1 VPDQIIDTNPQSEVE
16 VAGVRVPTEL
26 RKRLASSLHNAYDQ
40 ALSDRSG
47 IDSMIRTAESN
58 YEMSVGPKTFP
69 WPNSSNCFIPLV
81 PEQVDSVVDNTKK
94 AVFVPS
100 FFLVLPNTG
109 PAQMS
114 SHKVQRY
121 YNSQLTARR
130 ANMQMWK
137 QECDD
142 YLHLAAL
149 HGTSYLDVTYM
160 QKTAMRRYAV
170 LDTEMDENGIEVLH
184 PETGQPIVTSNVHEV
199 EVEEYNDVVWEALE
213 LREVVLIPARA
224 QSTYEADTI
233 VRIMYL
239 TENKLYSMVEQP
251 AKDGKPRRP
260 GLWKDVVDKVVRSVA
275 VGTTERPNDMRGT
288 ETWSIGGAVNPNSPS
303 GTDGVDGR
311 LRTTEFEILRFQSK
325 AYALTP
331 NGPLEHMIFYLHRE
345 TEELLGAWRFPY
357 HHNRPT
363 TVSLSLLRRPK
374 RAYGYGVPERL
385 RTLQSEV
392 NANNNQRRDQIN
404 LRLSPPRRQDPGV
417 KILGGEDG
425 EWGPHIRII
434 GPKDSYEIL
443 AVPDILVSSERD
455 EDRLYAMAGRIMG
468 QSPISVGVMPN
479 KKTDKVEAEAAAAGQ
494 SARQGGMSANVQY
507 SMMEVFWL
515 THELKKQ
522 YLPQQ
527 ISFTT
532 QDQGKPERLSL
543 TKDELEQDYS
553 LLVAGMGGSQDKAGE
568 RDQVMLLHQMF
579 TARPDIQASP
589 DHLYA
594 FDRLVLENF
603 DRPDIE
609 TLIGSPAD
617 AQKRMQALQQ
627 QQAMMEAQK
636 HGTAPPGGGGQPPPG
651 GAPPQGM
658 VGPPGL
664 GGGSG

>member
-1 VPDQIIDTNPQSEVE
+1 MPTQQIDTNPQSEVE
-16 VAGVRVPTEL
+16 VAGVRVPGEL
-26 RKRLASSLHNAYDQ
+26 RKRIASSLHNAYDQ

-47 IDSMIRTAESN
+47 IDATIRVAESN

-69 WPNSSNCFIPLV
+69 WPNSSNCFIPLI
-81 PEQVDSVVDNTKK
+81 PEQVDSVVDNTQ
-94 AVFVPS
+94 ASVFVPS
-100 FFLVLPNTG
+100 FFLVLPNTE

-130 ANMQMWK
+130 PRMLSWK
-137 QECDD
+137 QECED
-142 YLHLAAL
+142 YLHLSAL
-149 HGTSYLDVTYM
+149 HGTSYMDVTYM
-160 QKTAMRRYAV
+160 QKTSKRRYAV
-170 LDTEMDENGIEVLH
+170 LDTETDGNGMQLLH
-184 PETGQPIVTSNVHEV
+184 PTTGEAMVTSTIREV

-213 LREVVLIPARA
+213 LRDIVLIPARA
-224 QSTYEADTI
+224 KSVNDADSV

-239 TENKLYSMVEQP
+239 TENDLYSMVEQP

-260 GLWKDVVDKVVRSVA
+260 GLWKDVVDEVVKSVA
-275 VGTTERPNDMRGT
+275 VGTTERPLDTRGT
-288 ETWSIGGAVNPNSPS
+288 QTYSVGGQVNPDSPS
-303 GTDGVDGR
+303 GTDGLDGR
-311 LRTTEFEILRFQSK
+311 LKTTEFEILRFQTK
-325 AYALTP
+325 AYSLTP
-331 NGPLEHMIFYLHRE
+331 DGMAEHMVFYLHRE
-345 TEELLGAWRFPY
+345 TEKLLGAWRFPY

-363 TVSLSLLRRPK
+363 VVSLSLLRRPK

-417 KILGGEDG
+417 KILGGDDG

-443 AVPDILVSSERD
+443 AVPDIAISSERD

-468 QSPISVGVMPN
+468 QSPLSVGVMPN
-479 KKTDKVEAEAAAAGQ
+479 KKTDKAEADAAAKGQ
-494 SARQGGMSANVQY
+494 SSRQGAMSANVRY
-507 SMMEVFWL
+507 AMMDIFWL

-522 YLPQQ
+522 YLPDQ

-532 QDQGKPERLSL
+532 QDGSKPERLTL
-543 TKDELEQDYS
+543 TKEELEQDYD
-553 LLVAGMGGSQDKAGE
+553 LLVAGMGGSQDKAAE

-589 DHLYA
+589 EHLYA

-609 TLIGSPAD
+609 TLIGSPQD
-617 AQKRMQALQQ
+617 AQIRMQKLQQ
-627 QQAMMEAQK
+627 QQAQMEAMK
-636 HGTAPPGGGGQPPPG
+636 HGQPPGGPPGGGGQPPP
-651 GAPPQGM
+651 QGM
-658 VGPPGL
+658 GGPPGL
-664 GGGSG
+664 GGGGGG